1 VSAPDRRVT
10 GDDAKRLVRAIR
22 GVERRSGRM
31 LIADIFLEIETEIAR
46 WFEALP
52 EPRMPTWQEALLA
65 TPPPPERPPPP
76 ACLCGHPAHRHSD
89 VSGCHECG
97 CAEYLPELP
106 ELALPADP

>member
-22 GVERRSGRM
+22 GV
-31 LIADIFLEIETEIAR
+31 ETEIAR